1 MMTGQI
7 LGGASPLL
15 AIKYQISIMIAIFVS
30 TTMSTTF
37 SILTTTRT
45 TFDEFG
51 LVKKEIY
58 KEKGKKGKRKGNK
71 VKNFRAA
78 HLQVKRTL

>member
-30 TTMSTTF
+30 TAMGTTF
-37 SILTTTRT
+37 SILTTIRT

-51 LVKKEIY
+51 DRKK
-58 KEKGKKGKRKGNK
+58 RN
-71 VKNFRAA
+71 
-78 HLQVKRTL
+78 L